1 MNEHKITVSELIE
14 YLKTLP
20 SDYHVT
26 FDNRDIDLEDSIDV
40 IDRWKE
46 VDFR

>member
-1 MNEHKITVSELIE
+1 MNKHKITVSELIE

-26 FDNRDIDLEDSIDV
+26 VDNRDIDFEESIDV

>member
-1 MNEHKITVSELIE
+1 MNEHKVTVSELIE
-14 YLKTLP
+14 YLKMLP

-26 FDNRDIDLEDSIDV
+26 IDV

-46 VDFR
+46 VNFR